1 MDNAYIGEIRATPL
15 INFVPQGWL
24 LCDGSSVSM
33 MQYQALYAIIGE
45 LYGAKTNST
54 FRLPNLCTRAIIGT
68 DFRDD
73 NLYQPG
79 LTGGTTQESIS
90 LAQMGTHNHS
100 VYANTHTKDQKT
112 LATNVPSQNVFLSNA
127 LTTTPDAKTP
137 GLCVYSTN
145 GTRSENIA
153 LVDISGNVPSDPH
166 NNMMPYMS
174 FKYIICYS
182 GEFPIQD

>member
-1 MDNAYIGEIRATPL
+1 MDNAYIGEIRATPY
-15 INFVPQGWL
+15 NFAPEGWF
-24 LCDGSSVSM
+24 LCDGSQVSI
-33 MQYQALYAIIGE
+33 MQYQALYAVIGE
-45 LYGAKTNST
+45 LYGSKTQTS
-54 FRLPNLCTRAIIGT
+54 FRLPNLCSRAIIGT

-73 NLYQPG
+73 NLFLPG
-79 LTGGTTQESIS
+79 LTGGNAQESIS
-90 LAQMGTHNHS
+90 LAQMGTHNHP
-100 VYANTHTKDQKT
+100 VYANIHSTKQMN
-112 LATNVPSQNVFLSNA
+112 LGTNVPSKNVFLSNA

-153 LVDISGNVPSDPH
+153 LVDISGNTPSDPH

-174 FKYIICYS
+174 FRYIICYS